1 MKRLLCF
8 ALAVVLCL
16 TFSACTE
23 GSNSQGVAG
32 GNEQLNED
40 ILANLN
46 AAVEKLME
54 SDSFEVITT
63 DKSMGEAEA
72 VVTYQLA
79 TIDGQTHIRVD
90 GNAVS
95 GSQNVDFSRYYMGN
109 QGFTG
114 DLYSSWPTVT
124 KTIYEDGIT
133 LPEVIQSELDV
144 TAFLETFAALQ
155 PTTKVKDGMTQ
166 YTKSISKEA
175 FLQLYAC
182 IYGEDAYIDLF
193 PVGFYS
199 VSVEVDSQGVL
210 RQVTLKGPFESRTL
224 TVNRINE
231 ITSLEMPESVRD
243 FEYDFT
249 YSSRTSLVVEKGE
262 YSNLY
267 VPNRWQDY
275 PSFVTGGGDWD
286 NADFGF
292 GFAGF
297 PSGYGVDY
305 LVEVAEVPNE
315 IDGVPVVR
323 VTDVLYGCPWAGN
336 VKVERL
342 VIPQGVHI
350 NISGVWNGD
359 KTEFYTE
366 NTTLFFCDTEENVI
380 KMFSTPDTPSVE
392 IDDELPMFQGAYYA
406 GQWEYV
412 DGIPTPLN

>member
-1 MKRLLCF
+1 MKRLLCVV
-8 ALAVVLCL
+8 LAVALCL
-16 TFSACTE
+16 AFSACGKE
-23 GSNSQGVAG
+23 LKPQGTAG
-32 GNEQLNED
+32 ENETLNED

-95 GSQNVDFSRYYMGN
+95 GSQNVDFSSYYMGN
-109 QGFTG
+109 QGYTG

-124 KTIYEDGIT
+124 KTIYEDGVT
-133 LPEVIQSELDV
+133 LPEVIHPEMDV

-166 YTKSISKEA
+166 YTKSISKEE
-175 FLQLYAC
+175 FLQFYAC
-182 IYGEDAYIDLF
+182 IYGEDAYIELF

-210 RQVTLKGPFESRTL
+210 RRVTLKGPFESRTL
-224 TVNRINE
+224 TVNQINE
-231 ITSLEMPESVRD
+231 IASLEMPDSVRN
-243 FEYDFT
+243 FTYDFT
-249 YSSRTSLVVEKGE
+249 YSLRTCLVVEKGE
-262 YSNLY
+262 QRVVYQ
-267 VPNRWQDY
+267 PNCWQDY
-275 PSFVTGGGDWD
+275 PSFVTGGGDWNNVD
-286 NADFGF
+286 LGF
-292 GFAGF
+292 GFLGF
-297 PSGYGVDY
+297 ESYYKDDY
-305 LVEVAEVPNE
+305 VVEVAEVPEE

-323 VTDVLYGCPWAGN
+323 VCGVIDGGFGD
-336 VKVERL
+336 VKVKRL
-342 VIPQGVHI
+342 VIPKGVQ
-350 NISGVWNGD
+350 ISMGGTYEGD
-359 KTEFYTE
+359 EMLFYSE
-366 NTTLFFCDTEENVI
+366 NTTLFFCDTEENVV
-380 KMFSTPDTPSVE
+380 KTFSTPDAPSVE
-392 IDDELPMFQGAYYA
+392 IEGEELPMFQAAYYA

>member
-63 DKSMGEAEA
+63 DKSVGAADA

-95 GSQNVDFSRYYMGN
+95 GSRNFDFSSYYMGN
-109 QGFTG
+109 QRFTG
-114 DLYSSWPTVT
+114 DLFSSWPTVT

-182 IYGEDAYIDLF
+182 IYGEDAYIELF

-249 YSSRTSLVVEKGE
+249 YTLRTSLVVEKGE
-262 YSNLY
+262 QRVIYR
-267 VPNRWQDY
+267 PNGWQDY
-275 PSFVTGGGDWD
+275 PSFVTGGGDW
-286 NADFGF
+286 NNVDFGF

-297 PSGYGVDY
+297 ESYYKDDY
-305 LVEVAEVPNE
+305 IVEVAEVPEE
-315 IDGVPVVR
+315 IDGIPVVR
-323 VTDVLYGCPWAGN
+323 VCGVIDSGFGD
-336 VKVERL
+336 VKVKRL
-342 VIPQGVHI
+342 VIPKGVQI
-350 NISGVWNGD
+350 NIGATYEGD
-359 KTEFYTE
+359 EILFYTE
-366 NTTLFFCDTEENVI
+366 NTTLFFCDTEENVV

-392 IDDELPMFQGAYYA
+392 FEGEELPMFQAAYYA

>member
-1 MKRLLCF
+1 MKRLLCLV
-8 ALAVVLCL
+8 LAVILCV
-16 TFSACTE
+16 SIAACSE
-23 GSNSQGVAG
+23 EQKPH
-32 GNEQLNED
+32 GNVNENESVSED
-40 ILANLN
+40 ILTNLN

-54 SDSFEVITT
+54 SESFEVVTT

-95 GSQNVDFSRYYMGN
+95 GSQNVDFSSYYLGN
-109 QGFTG
+109 QRFTG
-114 DLYSSWPTVT
+114 DLYGSWPTVT

-133 LPEVIQSELDV
+133 LPEVIQPELDV

-166 YTKSISKEA
+166 YTKKLSKEE
-175 FLQLYAC
+175 FLQFYAC

-193 PVGFYS
+193 PIGFYS
-199 VSVEVDSQGVL
+199 ASVEVDSQGVL
-210 RQVTLKGPFESRTL
+210 HKVTFEGPLESRTL
-224 TVNRINE
+224 TVGRINE

-249 YSSRTSLVVEKGE
+249 YSLRTSLVVEKGE
-262 YSNLY
+262 QRVIYQ
-267 VPNRWQDY
+267 PNGWQDY
-275 PSFVTGGGDWD
+275 PSFVTGGGDW
-286 NADFGF
+286 NNVDFGF

-297 PSGYGVDY
+297 ESYYKDDY
-305 LVEVAEVPNE
+305 IVEVAEVPEE
-315 IDGVPVVR
+315 IDGIPVVR
-323 VTDVLYGCPWAGN
+323 VCGVIDGGFGD
-336 VKVERL
+336 VKVKRL
-342 VIPQGVHI
+342 VIPEGVQI
-350 NISGVWNGD
+350 NICGVWEGD
-359 KTEFYTE
+359 KTVFYTE

-380 KMFSTPDTPSVE
+380 KMFSTPDTPSLE
-392 IDDELPMFQGAYYA
+392 FEGEELPMFQAAYYA